1 MSVSAKVRPRR
12 KKERRRLYVEGEGL
26 DSGNGDGPCDVNY
39 LEYVDVFLKRTAKSA
54 RTLIIMPIYE
64 HVMNM
69 LIHVEILAFEM
80 PIERKSFRVLF
91 RPEIFRPFSLL
102 LYSSRPQN

>member
-1 MSVSAKVRPRR
+1 MTLNVSAYENVFLEQQFCP
-12 KKERRRLYVEGEGL
+12 YEGQ
-26 DSGNGDGPCDVNY
+26 CDVNY

-54 RTLIIMPIYE
+54 ITVIIMPIYE

-69 LIHVEILAFEM
+69 LIPVEILAFEV

-102 LYSSRPQN
+102 LYSSRLQN

>member
-1 MSVSAKVRPRR
+1 MILNVSAYENVFL
-12 KKERRRLYVEGEGL
+12 EQQFCSYEGQ
-26 DSGNGDGPCDVNY
+26 CDVNY

-54 RTLIIMPIYE
+54 RTVIIMPIYE

-69 LIHVEILAFEM
+69 LIHVEILAFEV

-91 RPEIFRPFSLL
+91 RPFSLL
-102 LYSSRPQN
+102 LYSSILQN